1 MAARIVHAFSDEN
14 KQSKGGQ
21 AGDQTGREIFEQ
33 DWYDRDGGWDVMLEC
48 TDHDMAQ
55 AAAATAIEI
64 ADDDSFGYDQAQ
76 RSTGI
81 NAIREAGSIS
91 GAVASELDCSSLA
104 FLVYMLN
111 GLEVELGYT
120 GNLESRFM
128 ATGLFIAH
136 REDAYTKSADL
147 APVGSLYLTAGKHVA
162 IVVKSDAEP
171 SEEIIAQQIT
181 DYLTVPMPYVVVIG
195 SVNVREKPDKLSA
208 LVKTAHDGDILHC
221 IGADDKTG
229 WYEVETPKGTG
240 WITNKAKYTRLVTE

>member
-14 KQSKGGQ
+14 KGSKGGV

-33 DWYDRDGGWDVMLEC
+33 DWYERDGGWDVVLVP
-48 TDHDMAQ
+48 TDSEMAQ
-55 AAAATAIEI
+55 AAAASAIEI
-64 ADDDSFGYDQAQ
+64 ADDDSFGYDQSQ
-76 RSTGI
+76 RSTGLD
-81 NAIREAGSIS
+81 AIRDAGSIS

-162 IVVKSDAEP
+162 IVVESDAVN
-171 SEEIIAQQIT
+171 EEYAEDEADEIDA
-181 DYLTVPMPYVVVIG
+181 PYVAVIG
-195 SVNVREKPDKLSA
+195 SVNVRVAAGKENARLT
-208 LVKTAHDGDILHC
+208 TAHNGDRLPYL
-221 IGADDKTG
+221 GTDAATG
-229 WYEVETPKGTG
+229 WYEVETTKGTG
-240 WITNKAKYTRLVTE
+240 FISNKPKYTRLVEA